1 MKLTLKTRREAAG
14 ILVVTTD
21 RTLADSITTELTK
34 TGYAVKTIASLD
46 DALNILEKDQTDVL
60 LLGRTTIDKSDAE
73 TLGRIRQSSA
83 ATEVIILGELDDS
96 QAADIAR
103 GGAFDSLPE
112 PISPPQL
119 LMKIDKALEHRKM
132 KQELNLLR
140 QHVAMAYGFDNII
153 GESPAV
159 EQLKETARR
168 IAPTEIPILITG
180 QGGTG
185 KELLARTIHHHSNRR
200 KEKLV
205 IVDCAAIPRS
215 MLDEELFGGRNATSD
230 MAGTGLLKDADG
242 GTVYLKNVTELP
254 LTTQSQ
260 LLRLFQYSEII
271 PIGAKAPVKVDL
283 RTIAASTAD
292 ISAAVAA
299 GAFRKDLFNYLSV
312 ITLHVP
318 PLQER
323 QEDTELIT
331 EYILRKIA
339 REQNLPSFTC
349 TRHAM
354 ERLLRYD
361 WPGNIRELENI
372 LKRAVGL
379 CSAGRIEAEDII
391 FIGSAATPR
400 ADTPP
405 ADTESGSRQGLLAD
419 SQRTVIARALE
430 DNNWNFTLTAQK
442 LGIGR
447 TTLWRK
453 VKKYDLRRESKEFT
467 DDQEVVLK

>member
-1 MKLTLKTRREAAG
+1 MKLTLKTRHEAAR
-14 ILVVTTD
+14 ILVVGSD
-21 RTLADSITTELTK
+21 RALADSITGELAK
-34 TGYAVKTIASLD
+34 SGYAVKTAATLPET
-46 DALNILEKDQTDVL
+46 LKILEEAQIDVIL
-60 LLGRTTIDKSDAE
+60 LDRTTIDDCDAE
-73 TLGRIRQSSA
+73 TFERIRQSSA
-83 ATEVIILGELDDS
+83 ATEVIVLGELDES
-96 QAADIAR
+96 RAADIAR
-103 GGAFDSLPE
+103 SGPYDSLPK
-112 PISPPQL
+112 PIPPRQL
-119 LMKIDKALEHRKM
+119 FMKIDKALEHRKM

-180 QGGTG
+180 QAGTG

-200 KEKLV
+200 KEKF
-205 IVDCAAIPRS
+205 ITVDCAAIPRS
-215 MLDEELFGGRNATSD
+215 ILDEELFGGGSAVSGKT
-230 MAGTGLLKDADG
+230 ALGLLQDADG
-242 GTVYLKNVTELP
+242 GTIYLKNVTELP

-260 LLRLFQYSEII
+260 LLRLYQYSEVI
-271 PIGAKAPVKVDL
+271 PIGAKTPVKVDL

-292 ISAAVAA
+292 ISAAVTA

-323 QEDTELIT
+323 QEDTELIA

-391 FIGSAATPR
+391 FIGSTATPR
-400 ADTPP
+400 P
-405 ADTESGSRQGLLAD
+405 AARPAETESGSRQGLLAD
-419 SQRTVIARALE
+419 TQRTVIARALE

-453 VKKYDLRRESKEFT
+453 VKKYNLHRDSEEIT
-467 DDQEVVLK
+467 DDREVALT